1 MKKGRL
7 AEAWTSM
14 KKLRTTELQASR
26 DLYYAYVQFAE
37 EMKIVQG
44 VNYFTR
50 LSELFTIPRC
60 RRATLAAGVVMIAQQ
75 MCGINS
81 MSHHSSSI
89 ASLQV
94 VMAFYSSTIFVESGF
109 NNNQALYASIGFG
122 ALNFVF
128 AIPAIFTIDTFGR
141 RSLLLAT
148 FPNMAWTLF
157 VAGGCLYITS
167 ETTRLALVAL
177 FVYLFTIAYSIG
189 EGPVPFMYSA
199 EVFPLVQREQGMAF
213 ATSWCFLWA
222 AVLGLTFPRML
233 RAFTPAGSFF
243 FYGGESSRAQ
253 AYTLEAE
260 EKHTPSNKVALP
272 QMSFSESVDAFRPF
286 STSIPVQEL
295 ILQVSTFSPSYLYS
309 YGCPRQR
316 G

>member
-1 MKKGRL
+1 MS
-7 AEAWTSM
+7 TSYPCCGCCHDCPANVWYQQYV
-14 KKLRTTELQASR
+14 LSPHSTSDISLQA
-26 DLYYAYVQFAE
+26 
-37 EMKIVQG
+37 
-44 VNYFTR
+44 
-50 LSELFTIPRC
+50 
-60 RRATLAAGVVMIAQQ
+60 
-75 MCGINS
+75 
-81 MSHHSSSI
+81 
-89 ASLQV
+89 

-243 FYGGESSRAQ
+243 FYGG
-253 AYTLEAE
+253 
-260 EKHTPSNKVALP
+260 
-272 QMSFSESVDAFRPF
+272 
-286 STSIPVQEL
+286 
-295 ILQVSTFSPSYLYS
+295 
-309 YGCPRQR
+309 
-316 G
+316 

>member
-81 MSHHSSSI
+81 MSSSHSSSDI
-89 ASLQV
+89 SLQA

-243 FYGGESSRAQ
+243 FYGG
-253 AYTLEAE
+253 
-260 EKHTPSNKVALP
+260 
-272 QMSFSESVDAFRPF
+272 
-286 STSIPVQEL
+286 
-295 ILQVSTFSPSYLYS
+295 
-309 YGCPRQR
+309 
-316 G
+316 